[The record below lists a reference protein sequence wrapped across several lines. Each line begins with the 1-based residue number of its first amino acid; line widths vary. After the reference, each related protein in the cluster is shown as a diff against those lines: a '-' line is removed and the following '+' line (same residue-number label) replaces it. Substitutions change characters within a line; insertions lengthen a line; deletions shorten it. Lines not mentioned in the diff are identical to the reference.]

1 MMQLDEKYNFMTQ
14 GPGYVSRKHDGDK
27 LLVFERGGLLWIFN
41 FHPYI
46 RVISKSSNNSLSLSL
61 SPPPLPLSPLSLY
74 YIQQSFTDYKI
85 GVDVGG
91 KYRVALDSDAK
102 EFDGHGHIDH
112 NIDYYTKQEDWDGR
126 SHSLMVYIPSRVA
139 LVLCKVD

>member
-1 MMQLDEKYNFMTQ
+1 MQLDEKYNFMTQ

-27 LLVFERGGLLWIFN
+27 LLVFERASGGLLWIFN
-41 FHPYI
+41 FHPSQVNI
-46 RVISKSSNNSLSLSL
+46 LESLANPAIIVSLSLS
-61 SPPPLPLSPLSLY
+61 LSLY

-102 EFDGHGHIDH
+102 EFDGHGHTDH
-112 NIDYYTKQEDWDGR
+112 NIDYYTKREDWDGR
-126 SHSLMVYIPSRVA
+126 SHSLMVYVPSRVA
-139 LVLCKVD
+139 LVLCKAD